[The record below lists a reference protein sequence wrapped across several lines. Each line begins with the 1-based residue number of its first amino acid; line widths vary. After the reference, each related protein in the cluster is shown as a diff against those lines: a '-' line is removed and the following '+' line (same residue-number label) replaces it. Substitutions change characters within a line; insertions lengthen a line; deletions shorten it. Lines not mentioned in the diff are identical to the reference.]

1 MGRALTAVGALL
13 VLCFVVFGAI
23 VYVSREEDQI
33 AVDNLLSEDL
43 TRTFA
48 LAEDESDGVVD
59 LADVTDFDWQEMLLV
74 ERGAP
79 DAVITEAL
87 GFPWRGDVPIE
98 QGDVFIFLA
107 RGQVARYADYRGEGR
122 FTGVRRPV
130 TRLDRGDA
138 VFEVDDLVFRPTASA
153 DPRDG

>member
-13 VLCFVVFGAI
+13 VLCFVGFGAV
-23 VYVSREEDQI
+23 VYVSRDEDQI

-48 LAEDESDGVVD
+48 LAEEESDGVVD
-59 LADVTDFDWQEMLLV
+59 VAAVTDFDWEEMLLV
-74 ERGAP
+74 QRGLP
-79 DAVITEAL
+79 DAAITRAL

-107 RGQVARYADYRGEGR
+107 EGRVARYADYRGEGE
-122 FTGVRRPV
+122 FAGVQRPV
-130 TRLDRGDA
+130 ARFARGEA
-138 VFEVDDLVFRPTASA
+138 VFRVDDLVFRPAPPSA
-153 DPRDG
+153 GR